1 MLKYLRTH
9 NIFISI
15 AFTIGYNFKVKC
27 KTQST
32 ICVDC
37 TIPKLLTMNWN
48 WGGNCW
54 CIICAFN
61 AAIQCNTLKLEC
73 QMAATRHRQLI
84 NTMVLLFD
92 MHCIQVS
99 HYGATV
105 KLLSL
110 GNVLPT
116 WWSNL
121 VKMWISDWV
130 TWVRMPILIWNG
142 FHMNFTF
149 TSQCH
154 QRPPLQPLSTTCMC
168 LGPVTLRDE
177 SLVSCWADLSS
188 LWQILQYNIPLFSE
202 QRMFTV
208 AGGVMVDSHKWYWP
222 VYGGRVWAY
231 LQSHK
236 NTWMHLAVNQH
247 T

>member
-1 MLKYLRTH
+1 MSTAL
-9 NIFISI
+9 FPSCWQW
-15 AFTIGYNFKVKC
+15 IG
-27 KTQST
+27 TG
-32 ICVDC
+32 
-37 TIPKLLTMNWN
+37 
-48 WGGNCW
+48 GGNCW

-130 TWVRMPILIWNG
+130 TWVRKPILIWNG

-154 QRPPLQPLSTTCMC
+154 QRPHASSSAASVNNLYVSGACDTAGRIPCVMLSW
-168 LGPVTLRDE
+168 LKLFVTN
-177 SLVSCWADLSS
+177 SP
-188 LWQILQYNIPLFSE
+188 I
-202 QRMFTV
+202 
-208 AGGVMVDSHKWYWP
+208 
-222 VYGGRVWAY
+222 
-231 LQSHK
+231 
-236 NTWMHLAVNQH
+236 QH
-247 T
+247 TTFLRAEDVYCSWRCHGRLP